1 MKLLFYLLFLSDIFP
16 FFISLILFSIRK
28 IDKNKFYLLIQ
39 DNFGVI
45 KLKNAPFKTLREYS
59 NFMEDYFCFGESK
72 SISLGIGISFNIIC
86 EFILLLFSFI
96 LYFLLSNNI
105 TKYYIHLVVFLLY
118 FLIDFIYYFLG
129 RELDNYVK
137 IYKDKK
143 DIFEDNVLN
152 KEFQSLIS
160 FHSVAKYYGKMV
172 QYSSFINIII
182 SCLILYKYNKQL

>member
-28 IDKNKFYLLIQ
+28 IGGRKFYLLIQ

-59 NFMEDYFCFGESK
+59 KFMEDYFCFGESK

-143 DIFEDNVLN
+143 DIFEDDVLN

-160 FHSVAKYYGKMV
+160 FHSVSKYFGIMIE
-172 QYSSFINIII
+172 YSSFINIII
-182 SCLILYKYNKQL
+182 ICLIIFKYIKQ